1 MHAQPRKNLGV
12 LQKIFGLEEVGLARS
27 GVYPLDGKIDLAVL
41 KSNDNGTS
49 KRPKET
55 SGYSGIDQLGFRVD
69 NLEET
74 TTEFEK

>member
-1 MHAQPRKNLGV
+1 M
-12 LQKIFGLEEVGLARS
+12 GLARS

>member
-1 MHAQPRKNLGV
+1 M
-12 LQKIFGLEEVGLARS
+12 GLARS
-27 GVYPLDGKIDLAVL
+27 EVYPLDGKIDFTVL

-49 KRPKET
+49 ESPKET
-55 SGYSGIDQLGFRVD
+55 PEYSGIDQLGFRVD